1 MKTSKRKLV
10 ILVILLIVIT
20 IIVGSCSVLNIE
32 KQKYTVIKKQ
42 GQFQVRTYQPY
53 VIVETIVDSDFEEA
67 GNIAFRRLFNYIS
80 GDNMSK
86 EKIAMTA
93 PVNQEPQETTGQKIA
108 MTAPVNQQ
116 RVGEQWAVGFVMPA
130 KYTMQTLPQPTNQEL
145 TVKQVPSQKMASIK
159 YSGSWS
165 RKLYDEKELAL
176 RKFIE
181 DQSLKITGQPT
192 WARYNP
198 PFYPGFL
205 RRNEILF
212 PVE

>member
-1 MKTSKRKLV
+1 MKTSKRQLV
-10 ILVILLIVIT
+10 ILGILLVVIT
-20 IIVGSCSVLNIE
+20 IIAGASSMLSIE
-32 KQKYTVIKKQ
+32 KQKFTVIKKQ
-42 GQFQVRTYQPY
+42 GQFQIRTYQPY
-53 VIVETIVDSDFEEA
+53 LIVETIVDSDFEQA
-67 GNIAFRRLFNYIS
+67 GNIAFKRLFKYIS
-80 GDNMSK
+80 GDNISK
-86 EKIAMTA
+86 EKIEMTA
-93 PVNQEPQETTGQKIA
+93 PVNQEPQEITSQKIA

-116 RVGEQWAVGFVMPA
+116 RIGEQWAVGFVMPT
-130 KYTMQTLPQPTNQEL
+130 KYTLQTLPQPTNQEL
-145 TVKQVPSQKMASIK
+145 TVKQVPTQKMASIK

-181 DQSLKITGQPT
+181 DQGLKITGQPT